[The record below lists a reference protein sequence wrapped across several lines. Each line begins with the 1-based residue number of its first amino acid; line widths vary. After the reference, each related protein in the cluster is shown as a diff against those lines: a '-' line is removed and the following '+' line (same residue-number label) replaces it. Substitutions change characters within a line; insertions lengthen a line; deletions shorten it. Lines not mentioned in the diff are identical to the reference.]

1 VETNESPYIYIYIQ
15 SYMAAQS
22 FNKLTWYQC
31 AKNIYFLIMCE
42 ALVIIE
48 IEIDSINFVVLQFC
62 SIIIKIGKSYY
73 ING

>member
-1 VETNESPYIYIYIQ
+1 
-15 SYMAAQS
+15 
-22 FNKLTWYQC
+22 
-31 AKNIYFLIMCE
+31 MCE